1 MLDEAG
7 ELALIEDCTDAFTRV
22 FGTQPTGWLGPYLA
36 QTPVTLDLLQESGYR
51 YVMDWP
57 ADDQPFWMRTRK
69 GRILSVPYSIELND
83 SPAMVFRQHD
93 AEAFEKM
100 IIDQFDEMLHLSNK
114 RPLVFTTVL
123 HPFVI
128 GQPFRLRALRR
139 AMAHIL
145 AHRDD
150 IWVTTPGEIAAYCET
165 LPAGVVPGS

>member
-1 MLDEAG
+1 
-7 ELALIEDCTDAFTRV
+7 
-22 FGTQPTGWLGPYLA
+22 
-36 QTPVTLDLLQESGYR
+36 
-51 YVMDWP
+51 
-57 ADDQPFWMRTRK
+57 
-69 GRILSVPYSIELND
+69 
-83 SPAMVFRQHD
+83 MVFRQHD

-128 GQPFRLRALRR
+128 GQPFRLRALRL

-145 AHRDD
+145 EHRDD